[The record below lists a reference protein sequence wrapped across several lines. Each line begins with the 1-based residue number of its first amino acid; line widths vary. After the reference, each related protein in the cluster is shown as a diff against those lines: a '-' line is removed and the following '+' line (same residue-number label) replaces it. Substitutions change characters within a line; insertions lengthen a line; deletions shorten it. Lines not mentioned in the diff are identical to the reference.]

1 MDMRLVLG
9 SALMF
14 LSAVTFAVAPGS
26 ATDTN
31 TLDFSCVGSFGG
43 ASAVLV
49 GPDLVLSARHVSGS
63 EVTFPG
69 LGTFPVVSG
78 AMFAHPTDDL
88 RLFRINTGSTVLN
101 NYAQINI
108 DPVAAGTSVTM
119 VGFGGSGVLN
129 SAGNGYA
136 LTIPAGTRRKASA
149 IVEGTVFV
157 DEPGLRLSSIY
168 APLRASGQGAL
179 VGGDSG
185 GGWFLQGSFARPQL
199 VGINSWI
206 GTFGAGVGN
215 WQFSSDPNNF
225 FASGA
230 ADLSA
235 YRTWLSG
242 NGVSVVPEPSAVLAV
257 SFGITALSRKRRKSV

>member
-1 MDMRLVLG
+1 MRLFLG
-9 SALMF
+9 SALIF
-14 LSAVTFAVAPGS
+14 VSAVTFAVAPGS

-49 GPDLVLSARHVSGS
+49 GPDLVLTAAHVSAS
-63 EVTFPG
+63 TVTFPG
-69 LGTFPVVSG
+69 IGTFSFVPGTVFV
-78 AMFAHPTDDL
+78 HPTDDL
-88 RLFRINTGSTVLN
+88 KLFRINTGSVTLT

-108 DPVAAGTSVTM
+108 DPVVVGSTVTM
-119 VGFGGSGVLN
+119 VGFGRSGAVNLT
-129 SAGNGYA
+129 GTGYTDSIA
-136 LTIPAGTRRKASA
+136 AGTRRKANA
-149 IVEGTVFV
+149 VVEGTVLV

-168 APLRASGQGAL
+168 APLRTNGQGAL
-179 VGGDSG
+179 MDGDSG

-206 GTFGAGVGN
+206 GTFGTGVGN
-215 WQFSSDPNNF
+215 WQFSNDPNNF

-242 NGVSVVPEPSAVLAV
+242 NGASVVPEPSAVLAV
-257 SFGITALSRKRRKSV
+257 SLGIAALTRKCRKSV